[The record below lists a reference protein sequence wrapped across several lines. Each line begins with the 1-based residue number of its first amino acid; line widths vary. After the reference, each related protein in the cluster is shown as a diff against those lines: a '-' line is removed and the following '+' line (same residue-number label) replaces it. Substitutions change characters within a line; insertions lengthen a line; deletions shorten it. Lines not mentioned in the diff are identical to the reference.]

1 MRERRGRTEVAIADE
16 SEDPASACARDVL
29 ELLAAT
35 GVAGATVA
43 DVVAGTGRNRSV
55 VSRLV
60 ADLAELG
67 LVVRDPRT
75 RRIRL
80 DWTWYVLAARAG
92 QQRLVSRG
100 QIVLDQLA
108 ADVGETA
115 YLVVREG
122 RNAVTR
128 AEAIP
133 RQRSIQATSWV
144 GRSWP
149 IARSDAGPA
158 LLLDTRAED
167 LGDAIGRGALMR
179 AGAAPNAPRTV
190 AEFAALVEVARRT
203 GYSALDEQAEAGVGS
218 AAAPVHDV
226 TGRIAAALVV
236 GGPISRMRSRLDVI
250 GERVA
255 DAASRLAQDLGAA
268 RGRGVIDGT
277 IT

>member
-1 MRERRGRTEVAIADE
+1 MDRTAVAIADE

-29 ELLAAT
+29 ELLSVT
-35 GVAGATVA
+35 GVAGVTVA
-43 DVVAGTGRNRSV
+43 DVVAATGRNRSV
-55 VSRLV
+55 VSRLM

-133 RQRSIQATSWV
+133 RERSIQATSWV

-158 LLLDTRAED
+158 LLLDVPAED
-167 LGDAIGRGALMR
+167 LGDALGRGALTR

-190 AEFAALVEVARRT
+190 AEFAALVDAVRRT

-218 AAAPVHDV
+218 VAAPVHDV

-236 GGPISRMRSRLDVI
+236 GGPVSRMRPRLDVI
-250 GERVA
+250 GGRVA
-255 DAASRLAQDLGAA
+255 SAAARLEDGLGAA
-268 RGRGVIDGT
+268 PDREVIDGS
-277 IT
+277 II